1 VCYAIIKYAKESRY
15 QESCSIYS
23 AGDGVE
29 GRTMTALRDLHRDDK
44 PREKLLNK
52 GVSALKNDE
61 LLAILLGSGIQGK
74 DVRKL
79 SREIVQIMDDDFDAL
94 SLKKLCDIHGLGQA
108 KASQILASIELSK
121 RYLVK
126 SNTRITSAQE
136 VYETLRPFSAK
147 SQEYF
152 LSITLDGASHII
164 NTRTVFIGTLNQS
177 LVHPREV
184 FADAI
189 ADRAAGI
196 IIAHNHPSGTLEAS
210 RADIAITQRLKE
222 VSKLVGIEL
231 LDHVILAKSGFY
243 SFSDEGLL

>member
-1 VCYAIIKYAKESRY
+1 MS
-15 QESCSIYS
+15 
-23 AGDGVE
+23 
-29 GRTMTALRDLHRDDK
+29 
-44 PREKLLNK
+44 
-52 GVSALKNDE
+52 VSW
-61 LLAILLGSGIQGK
+61 
-74 DVRKL
+74 RKR
-79 SREIVQIMDDDFDAL
+79 SFCFYDNFDNL
-94 SLKKLCDIHGLGQA
+94 TLDKLCDIHGLGQV

-121 RYLVK
+121 RYLIR
-126 SNTRITSAQE
+126 SNKRITSAQE
-136 VYETLRPFSAK
+136 VYDELQSFSTK
-147 SQEYF
+147 SQEHF
-152 LSITLDGASHII
+152 LTITLDGASHII

-210 RADIAITQRLKE
+210 RADIQITQRLKE

-231 LDHVILAKSGFY
+231 LDHVILSKNGYY

>member
-1 VCYAIIKYAKESRY
+1 MTKPMIGIK
-15 QESCSIYS
+15 
-23 AGDGVE
+23 
-29 GRTMTALRDLHRDDK
+29 TLHKYDK
-44 PREKLLNK
+44 PREKLAAK
-52 GVSALKNDE
+52 GVQALKNDE
-61 LLAILLGSGIQGK
+61 LLAVLLGSGIQGK

-79 SREIVQIMDDDFDAL
+79 SKEIISMLDSDFENLTLD
-94 SLKKLCDIHGLGQA
+94 KLCEVHGLGLA
-108 KASQILASIELSK
+108 KASQILAS
-121 RYLVK
+121 
-126 SNTRITSAQE
+126 QE
-136 VYETLRPFSAK
+136 H
-147 SQEYF
+147 F
-152 LSITLDGASHII
+152 LTITLDGASHII

-210 RADIAITQRLKE
+210 RADIQVTERLKE

-231 LDHVILAKSGFY
+231 LDHVILSKHGYY

>member
-1 VCYAIIKYAKESRY
+1 
-15 QESCSIYS
+15 
-23 AGDGVE
+23 
-29 GRTMTALRDLHRDDK
+29 MTALRDLHKDDK
-44 PREKLLNK
+44 PREKLIAK
-52 GVSALKNDE
+52 GVQALKNDE
-61 LLAILLGSGIQGK
+61 LLAILLGSGVQGK

-79 SREIVQIMDDDFDAL
+79 AKEIVAIMDEGFE
-94 SLKKLCDIHGLGQA
+94 SLTLNKLCDIHGLGVA
-108 KASQILASIELSK
+108 KASQVLASLELSK
-121 RYLVK
+121 RYLIR
-126 SNTRITSAQE
+126 SNQRITSAQD
-136 VYETLRPFSAK
+136 VYDELKSFSNK
-147 SQEYF
+147 SQEHF
-152 LSITLDGASHII
+152 LTITLDGASHII

-231 LDHVILAKSGFY
+231 LDHVILAKDGFY

>member
-1 VCYAIIKYAKESRY
+1 
-15 QESCSIYS
+15 
-23 AGDGVE
+23 
-29 GRTMTALRDLHRDDK
+29 MTALKDLHKQDK
-44 PREKLLNK
+44 PREKLVAK
-52 GVSALKNDE
+52 GVEALKNEE

-79 SREIVQIMDDDFDAL
+79 AKEIVSLMDRHFGKLSDRLTLDA
-94 SLKKLCDIHGLGQA
+94 LCDIHGLGIA

-121 RYLVK
+121 RYLIR
-126 SNTRITSAQE
+126 SNRRITGAKD
-136 VYETLRPFSAK
+136 VYEELKSFTTK

-152 LSITLDGASHII
+152 LVITLDGASHII

-231 LDHVILAKSGFY
+231 LDHVILSKHGYY
-243 SFSDEGLL
+243 SFSDEGLI

>member
-1 VCYAIIKYAKESRY
+1 
-15 QESCSIYS
+15 
-23 AGDGVE
+23 
-29 GRTMTALRDLHRDDK
+29 MTALRDLHKDDK

-52 GVSALKNDE
+52 GVEALKNDE
-61 LLAILLGSGIQGK
+61 LLAILLGSGVQGK

-79 SREIVQIMDDDFDAL
+79 AKEIIGLMDSGFDKL
-94 SLKKLCDIHGLGQA
+94 SLQTLFDIHGLGLA

-121 RYLVK
+121 RYLIK
-126 SNTRITSAQE
+126 SNKRITSAKE
-136 VYETLRPFSAK
+136 VYEELKVFSTK
-147 SQEYF
+147 SQEHF
-152 LSITLDGASHII
+152 LTITLDGASHII

-189 ADRAAGI
+189 ADRAASI

-210 RADIAITQRLKE
+210 RADISITQRLKE

-231 LDHVILAKSGFY
+231 LDHVILAKGGWY

>member
-1 VCYAIIKYAKESRY
+1 MKTLK
-15 QESCSIYS
+15 Q
-23 AGDGVE
+23 
-29 GRTMTALRDLHRDDK
+29 LHKQDQ
-44 PREKLLNK
+44 PREKLLSK
-52 GVSALKNDE
+52 GVQALKNDE
-61 LLAILLGSGIQGK
+61 LMAILLGTGVQGK

-79 SREIVQIMDDDFDAL
+79 SKEIIALLDDNFDNL
-94 SLKKLCDIHGLGQA
+94 TLDKLCDIHGLGQV
-108 KASQILASIELSK
+108 KASQILASVELSK
-121 RYLVK
+121 RYLIR
-126 SNTRITSAQE
+126 SNKRITSAQE
-136 VYETLRPFSAK
+136 VYEELKHFSTK
-147 SQEYF
+147 TQEYF

-184 FADAI
+184 FCDAI

-210 RADIAITQRLKE
+210 RADMQITQRLKE

-231 LDHVILAKSGFY
+231 LDHVILSKHGYY

>member
-1 VCYAIIKYAKESRY
+1 
-15 QESCSIYS
+15 
-23 AGDGVE
+23 
-29 GRTMTALRDLHRDDK
+29 MTALRDLHKDDK
-44 PREKLLNK
+44 PREKLVAK
-52 GVSALKNDE
+52 GVEALKNEE

-79 SREIVQIMDDDFDAL
+79 SKEIVAMMDDGFDKL
-94 SLKKLCDIHGLGQA
+94 SLRRLCDIHGLGIA

-121 RYLVK
+121 RYLIR
-126 SNTRITSAQE
+126 SNTRITDAKD
-136 VYETLRPFSAK
+136 VYAELK
-147 SQEYF
+147 SFANKAQEYF
-152 LSITLDGASHII
+152 LTITLDGASHII

-210 RADIAITQRLKE
+210 RADISITQRLKG

-231 LDHVILAKSGFY
+231 LDHVILSKHGYY
-243 SFSDEGLL
+243 SFSDEGML

>member
-1 VCYAIIKYAKESRY
+1 
-15 QESCSIYS
+15 
-23 AGDGVE
+23 
-29 GRTMTALRDLHRDDK
+29 MTALRDLHKDDK

-52 GVSALKNDE
+52 GVEALKNDE
-61 LLAILLGSGIQGK
+61 LLAILLGSGVQGK

-79 SREIVQIMDDDFDAL
+79 SKEIISLMDMHFDRLSDRSL
-94 SLKKLCDIHGLGQA
+94 SLSKGNGVHNTDQLTLEKLCSIHGLGQA

-121 RYLVK
+121 RYLIR
-126 SNTRITSAQE
+126 SNKRITSAQD
-136 VYETLRPFSAK
+136 VYEELKSFSTK
-147 SQEYF
+147 SQEHF

-210 RADIAITQRLKE
+210 RADMQITQRLKE

-231 LDHVILAKSGFY
+231 LDHVILSKHGFY

>member
-1 VCYAIIKYAKESRY
+1 MKTLK
-15 QESCSIYS
+15 Q
-23 AGDGVE
+23 
-29 GRTMTALRDLHRDDK
+29 LHKQDQ
-44 PREKLLNK
+44 PREKLLSK
-52 GVSALKNDE
+52 GAQALKNDE
-61 LLAILLGSGIQGK
+61 LMAILLGTGVQGK

-79 SREIVQIMDDDFDAL
+79 AKEIISLLDDNFDNL
-94 SLKKLCDIHGLGQA
+94 ILDKLCGIHGLGQV

-121 RYLVK
+121 RYLIR
-126 SNTRITSAQE
+126 SNKRITSAQE
-136 VYETLRPFSAK
+136 VYDELKSFSTK
-147 SQEYF
+147 SQEHF
-152 LSITLDGASHII
+152 LTITLDGASHII

-210 RADIAITQRLKE
+210 RADIQITQRLKE

-231 LDHVILAKSGFY
+231 LDHVILSKHGYY